1 VQFTASKEIPTPSSG
16 YADISLVKEWLFSP
30 LSGLFVKITS
40 EEKVGMAMASK
51 GFTLIELM
59 ITVAIIAILSAI
71 AYPSYTDYVLRG
83 YLVDATN
90 GMAAGQAQLE
100 QFYQDNRK
108 YTGGPCAGNTN
119 NFTFTCALS
128 DQEYAITAT
137 GSGPVSAFSYTYT
150 YTVAAGLVK
159 ATTAL
164 KTGWGSA
171 CAVAWIV
178 KKGQSCA

>member
-1 VQFTASKEIPTPSSG
+1 MVRT
-16 YADISLVKEWLFSP
+16 
-30 LSGLFVKITS
+30 
-40 EEKVGMAMASK
+40 SK

-59 ITVAIIAILSAI
+59 ITVAVIAILSAI
-71 AYPSYTDYVLRG
+71 AYPSYVDYVLRG

-108 YTGGPCAGNTN
+108 YTGGPCSGNTK
-119 NFTFTCALS
+119 NFTFTCSLT
-128 DQEYAITAT
+128 DQEYAITAA
-137 GSGPVSAFSYTYT
+137 GAGPASAFTYTYT

-164 KTGWGSA
+164 KASWGST
-171 CAVAWIV
+171 CASDWIV